1 MSAPLHSFGVFA
13 LESGAPL
20 ARALLDRDAASM
32 LADHVS
38 NDLQRL
44 LPGVERLD
52 LAIAAAAFD
61 PAELLRPGWPRHAAL
76 AQLALAAPG
85 RGAARVLGFGAAD
98 GAMPAGLQPDAA
110 LAGGA
115 LHLVPFALLGGADA
129 LVAVGRAM
137 EERLLDTGMADA
149 STALFA
155 QTAFGTRLEHVRYM
169 SVHDLCALTAMQYEH
184 AGLGPLWP
192 LIEAALLA
200 PGSEEWL
207 DAPPE
212 PLARFADGEVR
223 IALLDL
229 DAWADRGF
237 APAGVDANTLSRRF
251 DAFQRRQRQFAAVLG
266 AHGIGVQFD
275 HCPAT
280 RDPREVL
287 GS

>member
-1 MSAPLHSFGVFA
+1 MSAPLHCYGALA
-13 LESGAPL
+13 LETTAPL
-20 ARALLDRDAASM
+20 RRTVLERDVAAL
-32 LADHVS
+32 LADHVA

-44 LPGVERLD
+44 LPGVDRLD
-52 LAIAAAAFD
+52 LVVAAAAFD

-85 RGAARVLGFGAAD
+85 RGGARVLGFGAAN
-98 GAMPAGLQPDAA
+98 GAMPDGLVPDPA

-115 LHLVPFALLGGADA
+115 LHLLPFALLGAADD
-129 LVAVGRAM
+129 VIAVGRAM

-149 STALFA
+149 ATALFA
-155 QTAFGTRLEHVRYM
+155 QTAFDAHLEHVRYL

-200 PGSEEWL
+200 PESEEWL

-212 PLARFADGEVR
+212 PLARYADHEVR
-223 IALLDL
+223 FALLDI

-237 APAGVDANTLSRRF
+237 APAGADAYTLSRHF
-251 DAFQRRQRQFAAVLG
+251 DAFQMRQRQFGAVLG
-266 AHGIGVQFD
+266 AHGIALRFD
-275 HCPAT
+275 HCPST
-280 RDPREVL
+280 CEPRALLRE
-287 GS
+287 